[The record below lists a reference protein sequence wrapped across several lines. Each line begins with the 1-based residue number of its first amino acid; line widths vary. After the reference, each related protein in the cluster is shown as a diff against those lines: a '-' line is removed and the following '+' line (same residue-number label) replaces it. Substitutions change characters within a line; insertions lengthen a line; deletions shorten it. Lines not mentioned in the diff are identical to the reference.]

1 MNELEGMLM
10 FVYLQWSIAIAY
22 VNNATHKNHVFKAK
36 TPQAFLRRAERKR
49 NTPEVFSEQ

>member
-1 MNELEGMLM
+1 MKEEEGMLM